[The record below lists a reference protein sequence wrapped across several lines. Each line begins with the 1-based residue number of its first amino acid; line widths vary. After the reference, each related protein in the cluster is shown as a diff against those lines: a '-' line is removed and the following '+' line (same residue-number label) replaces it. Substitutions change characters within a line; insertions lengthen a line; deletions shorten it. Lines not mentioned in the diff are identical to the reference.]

1 MRFTALLLPIIL
13 GAATAGPCRPSSAE
27 SVSSAETT
35 ELISLT
41 TTDVTATLPIEHSTT
56 TDANTAVPTTEIGTV
71 STTTRIAESTTE
83 SAVAASST
91 TAASGQCVAPA
102 SLQCCQTI
110 GTPTNSQVSLLL
122 GLLGI
127 VIRDTSTSI
136 GLTCTSVPN
145 PGACP
150 AIPACCSD
158 NSHGGLL
165 SVGCARV

>member
-13 GAATAGPCRPSSAE
+13 GAASAGPCRPSSAE
-27 SVSSAETT
+27 SASSAETT

-41 TTDVTATLPIEHSTT
+41 TADVTATLSIEHSTT
-56 TDANTAVPTTEIGTV
+56 TDANTAVPTTEIESV
-71 STTTRIAESTTE
+71 STTTQIAESTTE
-83 SAVAASST
+83 SAAAASST

-110 GTPTNSQVSLLL
+110 GTPTNPQVSLLL

-145 PGACP
+145 PGACS

-158 NSHGGLL
+158 NSHGGLI
-165 SVGCARV
+165 SIGCARV